1 MSDTIL
7 ITGANRGLGLTFVEQ
22 YAKTGALILACCR
35 SPSEA
40 TELQQLAKNHT
51 NIQIHQLDVS
61 SQENI
66 ESLAN
71 KLNMPIDIL
80 INNAG
85 MLEEKELGLGNL
97 SQEALLKTF
106 LVNSIAPIKITE
118 AFTQHLAKS
127 HRKLLVNISSSM
139 GSISENLSGSYYSYR
154 ASKAALNMLMKSAG
168 IDLAP
173 QGIKVLL
180 LHPGWVKTRMGG
192 EQAAIEP
199 SESIAGMCKV
209 IENYNPAPGEV
220 RFYRYNGEIVS
231 W

>member
-7 ITGANRGLGLTFVEQ
+7 ITGANRGLGLTFIEH

-40 TELQQLAKNHT
+40 TELQQLAKQNT
-51 NIQIHQLDVS
+51 NIKIYQLDVS

-71 KLNMPIDIL
+71 ELTMPIDIL

-85 MLEEKELGLGNL
+85 MLDSESGLGSL
-97 SQEALLKTF
+97 SQEKLLKTF
-106 LVNSIAPIKITE
+106 LVNSIAPIKIAE
-118 AFTQHLAKS
+118 SFTKHLAKS
-127 HRKLLVNISSSM
+127 RRKLLVNISSSM
-139 GSISENLSGSYYSYR
+139 GSIGENTSGGYYSYR

-168 IDLAP
+168 IDLTP

>member
-1 MSDTIL
+1 MTDTIL

-22 YAKTGALILACCR
+22 YAKAGALVLACCR

-40 TELQQLAKNHT
+40 TELQHLAKQHA

-66 ESLAN
+66 DLLAK

-85 MLEEKELGLGNL
+85 MLENESKLGSL
-97 SQEALLKTF
+97 SQEGLLKTF

-118 AFTQHLAKS
+118 SFTKHLAKS
-127 HRKLLVNISSSM
+127 DKKLLVNISSSM

-154 ASKAALNMLMKSAG
+154 ASKAALNMLMKSAA
-168 IDLAP
+168 IDLAS
-173 QGIKVLL
+173 QGIKVLI

-192 EQAAIEP
+192 EQAQIEP
-199 SESIAGMCKV
+199 AESIAGMRKV
-209 IENYNPAPGEV
+209 IESYHPAPGEV
-220 RFYRYNGEIVS
+220 RFYRYNGEIVP

>member
-40 TELQQLAKNHT
+40 SELQQLAKQNT
-51 NIQIHQLDVS
+51 NIKIYQLDVS

-71 KLNMPIDIL
+71 ELTMPIDIL

-85 MLEEKELGLGNL
+85 MLDSESGLGSL
-97 SQEALLKTF
+97 SQATLLKTF
-106 LVNSIAPIKITE
+106 LVNSIAPIKIAE
-118 AFTQHLAKS
+118 SFTKHLAKS

-139 GSISENLSGSYYSYR
+139 GSIGENTSGGYYSYR
-154 ASKAALNMLMKSAG
+154 AAKAALNMLMKSAG